1 MSEPAIPAAEAPV
14 STASSS
20 GFDGPGMVRA
30 VGRIALRI
38 AVPLLSILAFWYLMI
53 FVSGMPEFV
62 IPRPERVIE
71 TLIEDRNFITT
82 HLLVTLSAASIGFLL
97 ANVLGIGLAVL
108 FVALPVSRPLL
119 MPTAITIRNIP
130 FVALISVL
138 VLAIGD
144 SLGSKVLVVA
154 LAGFFP
160 VLVNTYR
167 GLLSVDPIYLDRM
180 RILDARPW
188 DVFLRVRLP
197 FSLPYI
203 VAAQEITGSQSII
216 VATVVEWMTSSAG
229 LGYILNRAL
238 AQYRGDQVYA
248 VALLAALVSYIVYA
262 FVHYVGGRLNWQERP
277 TK

>member
-1 MSEPAIPAAEAPV
+1 MRDSAEQAAKSPVTGSDAFAPLR
-14 STASSS
+14 
-20 GFDGPGMVRA
+20 G
-30 VGRIALRI
+30 VGRVALRVFLRVS
-38 AVPLLSILAFWYLMI
+38 VPVLSILAFWYLMI
-53 FVSGMPEFV
+53 YLSGLPEFV
-62 IPRPERVIE
+62 IPHPERVLQTLVEEHSYISVHLLE
-71 TLIEDRNFITT
+71 TLR
-82 HLLVTLSAASIGFLL
+82 SAALGFLL
-97 ANVLGIGLAVL
+97 ANVLGVGLAIL
-108 FVALPVSRPLL
+108 FVALPPSRHAV

-130 FVALISVL
+130 YVALVSVL

-144 SLGSKVLVVA
+144 SLSLKVLVVA

-188 DVFLRVRLP
+188 DVFLRVRIP

-216 VATVVEWMTSSAG
+216 VTVVVEWMTSSAG
-229 LGYILNRAL
+229 LGYVLNQAL
-238 AQYRGDQVYA
+238 IQYRGDQVYA

-262 FVHYVGGRLNWQERP
+262 FVHYIGGRLNWQDRDR
-277 TK
+277 K